1 MRILYDARPSMV
13 VKKLGLPKLKVC
25 DLPITLTEMIS
36 EGWSLEWHPEEGLA
50 FHVEDPKDVIS
61 MLSSKR
67 LEVRGLSVA
76 DPGGMESSLSS
87 LGFIRDLDGVWRLG
101 IRLPK

>member
-13 VKKLGLPKLKVC
+13 VKKLGLKKLEVG
-25 DLPITLTEMIS
+25 DLPITLTEMIT
-36 EGWSLEWHPEEGLA
+36 EGWSLEWHPEQGLA
-50 FHVEDPKDVIS
+50 FYAQDPKDVVS
-61 MLSSKR
+61 LLASRK

-76 DPGGMESSLSS
+76 DPEGAESRLIS

>member
-1 MRILYDARPSMV
+1 MV
-13 VKKLGLPKLKVC
+13 VKKLSLPKLVVG

-36 EGWSLEWHPEEGLA
+36 DGWSLEWHPEQGLA
-50 FHVEDPKDVIS
+50 FYVQDPKDVIS
-61 MLSSKR
+61 LLTSKG

-76 DPGGMESSLSS
+76 DPEGMESRLSS

-101 IRLPK
+101 IRLPN

>member
-13 VKKLGLPKLKVC
+13 VKKLGLPKLVVG

-50 FHVEDPKDVIS
+50 FHAEDPKDVVSI
-61 MLSSKR
+61 LSSKR

>member
-13 VKKLGLPKLKVC
+13 VKKLSLPKLMVG
-25 DLPITLTEMIS
+25 DLPITLAEM
-36 EGWSLEWHPEEGLA
+36 EGWKLEWHPEQGLA
-50 FHVEDPKDVIS
+50 FYVQDPKDVIS
-61 MLSSKR
+61 LLTSKG

-76 DPGGMESSLSS
+76 DPEGAESHLSS
-87 LGFIRDLDGVWRLG
+87 LGFIRDLDGVWSLG